1 MYTFKPGLK
10 TFLIK
15 ILRYMFSL
23 VCLKITETIQKSII
37 YVRNLLKVVLPEFGN
52 VCSHRHLAAI
62 STTKVINGFRTVE
75 NCS

>member
-23 VCLKITETIQKSII
+23 VCLKIAETIQKSII
-37 YVRNLLKVVLPEFGN
+37 YVRNLLKVVMPEFGN
-52 VCSHRHLAAI
+52 VC
-62 STTKVINGFRTVE
+62 
-75 NCS
+75 